1 MYKQQQQQYFNQF
14 NYNNVSGSNI
24 THQTLSN
31 NQVPANNQLP
41 SNFLTNSGQFNNNSQ
56 STSNSSVPMTYSSN
70 YLKKKNQIDTS
81 PHTPKY
87 SPRKGINN
95 TNSIYNNNNNSS
107 LVAQSQNTTNQNQFQ
122 IPQNQNVNYTSTTP
136 RSSEKYNAN
145 GVNSN
150 FSGYVSNYN
159 ANSYKNGNLS
169 PYNTSSKQYTQLIN
183 EQDSST
189 PQNNSS
195 NISIANNS
203 NQLYNSRNATS
214 VHGNRASGSQKKSM
228 NQFEFIDVE
237 NIPQTQTMDLIDKF
251 LKNSSAL
258 QGNNNI
264 ANENSTP
271 SERKNYNNDLSP
283 FKYSTN
289 KILNTNQS
297 NTSAQQG
304 GNLSIIQQ
312 QLEIFKQTSFT
323 PSRKSQQNPSQTKS
337 SNSNNQSLNKNSQN
351 VGSQSQAQQSYGQS
365 QHHNSQGKYQPS
377 ITSSTSSNSKVFHQT
392 NTPQQF
398 REPLKNVNNI
408 NLQQYG
414 QQQQLREDKVP
425 LQNLSS
431 NNLSYT
437 NQRNQTPTNTSST
450 AKKLQAQTP
459 QQQYLHY
466 QYSNTPQNNK
476 NNQSMGKSV
485 KNASN
490 LNQNINSN
498 NTPMTASKN
507 ILFGSTN
514 NSANYQIQSSAQE
527 NAFANVISSTKND
540 LSQQGAVE
548 QQIPLNI
555 QNQSSNKFKQ
565 TQKAGCENIQLNTNA
580 SNYSGEFGFTPINNQ
595 KSTSKVST
603 FNLDVS
609 RDLSMMINNN
619 FNGHNASN
627 NQIHNTSNNLFN
639 LNFLDKD
646 SSNIFN
652 FHNDKDQSQF
662 SYNYVEKD
670 YSTINNNVSKELSTF
685 QTPLKG
691 GKQQLSYMLETCTN
705 LDNITTNN
713 LTICSTTNNA
723 NNNNTTYISNY
734 NNYNTQ
740 KTNTKLNN
748 NSYILEKSPNTT
760 DQKNPG
766 LHQQQYKKNSLI
778 LYDSPRFNNEENR
791 DKSKDIY
798 DNDKAVKEE
807 QFQQPANIST
817 QNNSNNNNSSNK
829 NNFQQMISDLK
840 NQYNQKQNQLQQIK
854 QNLEFSANKKSSNE
868 DGYQFQTQQ
877 KVIQEEDLVSKICA
891 QRNSSINNNASNNQ
905 ASPLTPAAN
914 CNNIYN
920 DTSNKKN
927 QSSSSYTSIKKKN
940 FYEEALQQ
948 ADQSV
953 KNVFKKF
960 DNLLKNKF
968 ETMQNS
974 RKNITNQN
982 DEKTIQ
988 MLSNNQQQNQGLKQ
1002 ADQTTTTVSAVSGIN
1017 HSLRNN
1023 SNTGTSRSSN
1033 NVINQV
1039 DQNNIINS
1047 YSYNTK
1053 NYSIPNPSSQSN
1065 NNIVQNS
1072 TNNYVPSSA
1081 FSNAI
1086 TAQKEKER
1094 ERTPPHNPT
1103 SNGEKV
1109 QIKPVQP
1116 TQQKAIP
1123 SQAPASS
1130 SSNDKKEPYPIQY
1143 HKSLEKFI
1151 FGKVLGI
1158 KNQQFIQFLNNIL
1171 QQIKGLGSYAV
1182 VRVVQDQNTKEKYA
1196 LKTYE
1201 KKKLQDPQKRKNVAR
1216 EVKILSK
1223 IKHLNIIRLY
1233 DVIETNSQL
1242 HLLMEYPCST
1252 PLNAHIR
1259 SKPHRKLCE
1268 EEAKIIFSQLVE
1280 AVKYCHRKSI
1290 VHRDIKLENVLYDSN
1305 TQTVKLIDFGFSI
1318 ALAPGTKLNIFC
1330 GTPSYMAPEIVNKK
1344 DYTFPVDT
1352 WALGILL
1359 FKALNGNFPFRGQD
1373 DKELY
1378 RRINSCKLDFQ
1389 PHVSSQARSLISKIL
1404 RHNSNERYTPEQI
1417 LQDEWFKVKTPT
1429 NFATTSQQYAQ
1440 N

>member
-1 MYKQQQQQYFNQF
+1 MYKQQQQQYYNQF

-31 NQVPANNQLP
+31 NQVPASNQMA
-41 SNFLTNSGQFNNNSQ
+41 SNFLTNSGQFNNNGQ

-70 YLKKKNQIDTS
+70 YLKKKNQIDNS

-87 SPRKGINN
+87 SPRKCTNN
-95 TNSIYNNNNNSS
+95 TNSNFNNSS
-107 LVAQSQNTTNQNQFQ
+107 SFVVQSQNTTNQNHFQ

-159 ANSYKNGNLS
+159 ANCYKNGNLS
-169 PYNTSSKQYTQLIN
+169 PYNTSSKQYTQLIK
-183 EQDSST
+183 EQDSQT
-189 PQNNSS
+189 PQNNSN
-195 NISIANNS
+195 NISIANSS

-214 VHGNRASGSQKKSM
+214 VHGSRASGSQKKSM

-258 QGNNNI
+258 QGNNI
-264 ANENSTP
+264 SIENSTP
-271 SERKNYNNDLSP
+271 SERKKYNNDLSP

-297 NTSAQQG
+297 NTCAQQG

-351 VGSQSQAQQSYGQS
+351 LGSQSQAQSCVQS

-408 NLQQYG
+408 NLHQYG
-414 QQQQLREDKVP
+414 QQQQQQQQLREDKVP

-437 NQRNQTPTNTSST
+437 NQRHQTPTNCSST
-450 AKKLQAQTP
+450 AKKLQTQTP

-476 NNQSMGKSV
+476 NNQSMAKSV
-485 KNASN
+485 KNSSN
-490 LNQNINSN
+490 LNQNMINN
-498 NTPMTASKN
+498 NTAITASKN
-507 ILFGSTN
+507 LLFGSTN
-514 NSANYQIQSSAQE
+514 NSGNCQIQSSAQE

-540 LSQQGAVE
+540 LPQQGTVE
-548 QQIPLNI
+548 QQFQLNI
-555 QNQSSNKFKQ
+555 QNQSGNKFKQ
-565 TQKAGCENIQLNTNA
+565 VQKAGCENIQLNTNA

-662 SYNYVEKD
+662 SYNYIEKD

-691 GKQQLSYMLETCTN
+691 GRQQLSYMLETCTN

-713 LTICSTTNNA
+713 LTICSTTNNTN
-723 NNNNTTYISNY
+723 NNNNTTYTSNY

-740 KTNTKLNN
+740 KTRLNN
-748 NSYILEKSPNTT
+748 TSYILEKSPNTT
-760 DQKNPG
+760 DQKNSA
-766 LHQQQYKKNSLI
+766 LSQQQYKKNSLI

-791 DKSKDIY
+791 DKSKDIH
-798 DNDKAVKEE
+798 DNDRAVKEE
-807 QFQQPANIST
+807 SFQQPANVST
-817 QNNSNNNNSSNK
+817 QNSNINNSSSNK

-840 NQYNQKQNQLQQIK
+840 NQYNQKQCQLQQIK
-854 QNLEFSANKKSSNE
+854 QNLDFSANKKSCNE
-868 DGYQFQTQQ
+868 DGYQFQPQQ

-891 QRNSSINNNASNNQ
+891 QKNSSINSIPSNSQ
-905 ASPLTPAAN
+905 ASPLTPASN

-920 DTSNKKN
+920 DTSNKK

-974 RKNITNQN
+974 RKNITHSN
-982 DEKTIQ
+982 DDKTVQ

-1002 ADQTTTTVSAVSGIN
+1002 ADQNSTAAAVSVTN
-1017 HSLRNN
+1017 PSLRNN
-1023 SNTGTSRSSN
+1023 SNTVTSRSSN
-1033 NVINQV
+1033 NMTNQV

-1065 NNIVQNS
+1065 NNIAQN
-1072 TNNYVPSSA
+1072 NNNNNNSSIPSSA
-1081 FSNAI
+1081 YSNAM
-1086 TAQKEKER
+1086 TTQKDKER
-1094 ERTPPHNPT
+1094 ERTPPHNPVL
-1103 SNGEKV
+1103 NVEKV

-1151 FGKVLGI
+1151 FGKVLG
-1158 KNQQFIQFLNNIL
+1158 
-1171 QQIKGLGSYAV
+1171 LGSYAV
-1182 VRVVQDQNTKEKYA
+1182 VRVVQDQNTKDKYA

-1223 IKHLNIIRLY
+1223 IKHINIIRLF
-1233 DVIETNSQL
+1233 DVIETSSQL

-1252 PLNAHIR
+1252 PLNAHIKTR
-1259 SKPHRKLCE
+1259 PHRKLCE

-1280 AVKYCHRKSI
+1280 AVKYCHRKYI

-1378 RRINSCKLDFQ
+1378 RKINSCKLDFQ
-1389 PHVSSQARSLISKIL
+1389 PHVSTQARSLISKIL

-1429 NFATTSQQYAQ
+1429 NFAITSSQYAQ

>member
-1 MYKQQQQQYFNQF
+1 MYKQHQQQYYNQF
-14 NYNNVSGSNI
+14 NYNNVSGSNV

-31 NQVPANNQLP
+31 NQAPASNQMA

-56 STSNSSVPMTYSSN
+56 TTSSSSVPMTYSSN

-87 SPRKGINN
+87 SPRKCMNNIN
-95 TNSIYNNNNNSS
+95 TNCNNNSS
-107 LVAQSQNTTNQNQFQ
+107 FVAQGQNTSNQTHFQ
-122 IPQNQNVNYTSTTP
+122 IPQNQNINYTSTTP

-159 ANSYKNGNLS
+159 ANCYKNGNLS

-183 EQDSST
+183 EQDSQT

-195 NISIANNS
+195 NISIANSS

-258 QGNNNI
+258 QSNNI
-264 ANENSTP
+264 AAENSTP
-271 SERKNYNNDLSP
+271 SERKKYKNDLSP

-289 KILNTNQS
+289 KVLNTNQS

-337 SNSNNQSLNKNSQN
+337 SNSNNQSLSKNSQN
-351 VGSQSQAQQSYGQS
+351 IGSQSQAQSYGQS

-414 QQQQLREDKVP
+414 QLQLREDKVP

-437 NQRNQTPTNTSST
+437 NQRNYTPTNSSSA
-450 AKKLQAQTP
+450 AKKLQTQTP

-476 NNQSMGKSV
+476 NNQSMVKSV
-485 KNASN
+485 KNSSN
-490 LNQNINSN
+490 LNQNIISN

-507 ILFGSTN
+507 LLFGSTN
-514 NSANYQIQSSAQE
+514 NSGNYQIQSSAQE

-540 LSQQGAVE
+540 LSQQGPVE
-548 QQIPLNI
+548 QQFPLNI
-555 QNQSSNKFKQ
+555 QSQSSNKFKQ
-565 TQKAGCENIQLNTNA
+565 TQKVGCENIQLNTNA

-662 SYNYVEKD
+662 SYNYIEKD

-713 LTICSTTNNA
+713 LTICSTTNNNA
-723 NNNNTTYISNY
+723 NNNNNTTYTSNY

-760 DQKNPG
+760 DQKNPA
-766 LHQQQYKKNSLI
+766 LNQQQQYKKNSLI

-798 DNDKAVKEE
+798 ENDKAIKEE
-807 QFQQPANIST
+807 QFQQPANVST
-817 QNNSNNNNSSNK
+817 QNNNNNSSNK

-840 NQYNQKQNQLQQIK
+840 NQYNQKQSQLQQIK
-854 QNLEFSANKKSSNE
+854 QNLDFSANKKSSNE
-868 DGYQFQTQQ
+868 EGYQFQTQQ

-891 QRNSSINNNASNNQ
+891 QKNNSINNIPSNNQ
-905 ASPLTPAAN
+905 ASPLTPASN
-914 CNNIYN
+914 YNNIYN

-974 RKNITNQN
+974 RKNITNSN
-982 DEKTIQ
+982 DDKGIQ
-988 MLSNNQQQNQGLKQ
+988 MLSNNQQQNQGVKQ
-1002 ADQTTTTVSAVSGIN
+1002 ADQTISTAAVSGAN
-1017 HSLRNN
+1017 PSLRNN

-1039 DQNNIINS
+1039 DQSNISNNIANS

-1065 NNIVQNS
+1065 NNNLTQNNT
-1072 TNNYVPSSA
+1072 TNYIPSSA
-1081 FSNAI
+1081 YSNAT
-1086 TAQKEKER
+1086 TAQKDKER
-1094 ERTPPHNPT
+1094 ERTPPHNPVQ
-1103 SNGEKV
+1103 NAEKV

-1116 TQQKAIP
+1116 SQQKAIP

-1130 SSNDKKEPYPIQY
+1130 SSNDKKDPYPIQY

-1151 FGKVLGI
+1151 FGKVL
-1158 KNQQFIQFLNNIL
+1158 
-1171 QQIKGLGSYAV
+1171 GLGSYAV

-1252 PLNAHIR
+1252 PLNAHIK

-1268 EEAKIIFSQLVE
+1268 EEAKVIFSQLVE

-1429 NFATTSQQYAQ
+1429 NFAITSSQYAQ